1 MTEKLRQ
8 RISFFLE
15 TDKMKYVTR
24 QTLVGDLSRGE
35 NDAEHSFSLALL
47 AMILSDYADKDVSI
61 DRVIRMALVH
71 DLIEIYAGDTY
82 VYDEEAMLS
91 KQSREDEAAR
101 RLFGMLPEE
110 QGAEYE
116 ALWREFDAAESA
128 DARFA
133 ASLDRF
139 QPLLMNYYTGGLSW
153 MKHNVS
159 VSQVRARMQLI
170 SRGSRELYEEV
181 ERMLSDGVSKGWL
194 RDE

>member
-159 VSQVRARMQLI
+159 LGQVRARMQLI
-170 SRGSRELYEEV
+170 SRVSPELYEEV